1 MKKKTLLA
9 SLSLV
14 AALVLG
20 ACGGGGGGGGATAPA
35 TGTGT
40 GTSGGIVSNTPAPVS
55 ATQPNQLSIE
65 VRGNTNPAVPV
76 QYVNAA
82 FVSVTVCQKGNA
94 SNCQTIPNVILD
106 TGSMGLRIFASAFNP
121 SMRGILAADR
131 QTTAAGKFLNQCM
144 QFGSGNTWGA
154 VSRADVKLGQLL
166 APDVGIQT
174 ISDGSNAVVSACSN
188 SGNMLDT
195 VSALGANGILGVGN
209 EKQDCG
215 AYCDVI
221 VQNTVYYS
229 CDASTC
235 TDTTVALADQV
246 HNPVAKLAAPY
257 NTGVAVTMPKIMVPQ
272 AWPHSESGR
281 HRRIPLP

>member
-154 VSRADVKLGQLL
+154 VSRADVKLGQH
-166 APDVGIQT
+166 ARYGQRPGCQRH
-174 ISDGSNAVVSACSN
+174 
-188 SGNMLDT
+188 
-195 VSALGANGILGVGN
+195 LG
-209 EKQDCG
+209 CG
-215 AYCDVI
+215 
-221 VQNTVYYS
+221 Q
-229 CDASTC
+229 
-235 TDTTVALADQV
+235 
-246 HNPVAKLAAPY
+246 
-257 NTGVAVTMPKIMVPQ
+257 
-272 AWPHSESGR
+272 
-281 HRRIPLP
+281 